1 MALRWVFPRGDVF
14 LLKAGTIRVWII
26 KGELWHRLE
35 NKPERANRASV
46 SFVSALRWGFHE
58 YVRGPFGCSGCF
70 VVYLC
75 GLLFYIFLE
84 GVQPGWSTLQEQLL
98 AAG

>member
-1 MALRWVFPRGDVF
+1 M
-14 LLKAGTIRVWII
+14 WII
-26 KGELWHRLE
+26 KGELWYRLE
-35 NKPERANRASV
+35 NKPERATGPLSV
-46 SFVSALRWGFHE
+46 LSVRWGFHE

-75 GLLFYIFLE
+75 GLLFYIYLE

-98 AAG
+98 ASG